1 MKPINKIVFFLLLGA
16 AIAACKKD
24 FLKRPSN
31 SQISSTNFYK
41 TPNDLRLATASLYG
55 GAPWGQWHYNA
66 LLQLG
71 DILSGTGHVGYN
83 DDMGQLFSRTITANN
98 GILNSGWTGLY
109 IVIGQC
115 NNVIN
120 AIQQTASAS
129 IPQAT
134 RNAAIAEAKFIRAVA
149 YYHLAVYWGAVP
161 IIEDNSKLINNPMLY
176 RNTVTDVFK
185 FVTIDLTYAAR
196 NLPLKD
202 DKGRLTTWSA
212 QGMLAKAYLTMAGVG
227 SKQEGQRNQ
236 ALLDSAKKY
245 AGNVCKNSGLTLLG
259 QDDPNHLGY
268 YNLFRSQYNDN
279 PEALFAFQWSPD
291 QTSWETGN
299 MYLTFSP
306 SNSIN
311 PQKNGAWFGLAP
323 TWDLYKMYSA
333 DDTIRRKAT
342 IMLNGDFYPELN
354 AAGGGFKSTG
364 VGLKKHIIGNEVDN
378 NAPTMTYT
386 SSVEHDAVLRLADV
400 YLVYAEAILGNNGIT
415 VDMDALTYFNKVRT
429 RAGVTPLTKL
439 DGPTILKERRVELAF
454 EGQYWIDLVRYS
466 FYSPM
471 AAVKLLN
478 DQDATHSR
486 QTFSYDATTRK
497 ATRDTTAAPSTV
509 PASISSFTL
518 QIPASELSS
527 DPKLAAPPVPY
538 Y

>member
-1 MKPINKIVFFLLLGA
+1 MKRINIIVIFLLFGT
-16 AIAACKKD
+16 AIGGCKKS
-24 FLKRPSN
+24 FLNRPSN
-31 SQISSTNFYK
+31 SQISAATFYT
-41 TPNDLRLATASLYG
+41 TPAELRLATASLYG

-71 DILSGTGHVGYN
+71 DILSGTGYVGYN
-83 DDMGQLFSRTITANN
+83 NDMGQLFSRTITANN
-98 GILNSGWTGLY
+98 GILNEGWTGLY

-149 YYHLAVYWGAVP
+149 YYHLAVYWNDVP
-161 IIEDNSKLINNPMLY
+161 IIEDNSKLIQKPLLY
-176 RNTVTDVFK
+176 RNTTADVFK
-185 FVTIDLTYAAR
+185 FITIDLTYAAH

-202 DKGRLTTWSA
+202 DKGRVTTWSA
-212 QGMLAKAYLTMAGVG
+212 QGMLAKVYLTMSGWG
-227 SKQEGQRNQ
+227 SKNEGVRNQ

-245 AGNVCKNSGLTLLG
+245 AGNVCKNSGLALLG
-259 QDDPNHLGY
+259 QDDPSHLGY

-279 PEALFAFQWSPD
+279 PEALFAFQWSPLN
-291 QTSWETGN
+291 TSWETGN

-311 PQKNGAWFGLAP
+311 PQKNGAWFGLTP

-333 DDTIRRKAT
+333 DDSIRRKAT
-342 IMLNGDFYPELN
+342 IMLNGDYYPELN

-364 VGLKKHIIGNEVDN
+364 QSLKKHIIGNEVDN
-378 NAPTMTYT
+378 NSPTMTYT
-386 SSVEHDAVLRLADV
+386 SSCEHDAVLRLADV
-400 YLVYAEAILGNNGIT
+400 YLVYAEAILGNNAT
-415 VDMDALTYFNKVRT
+415 TSDADALTYFNKVRT
-429 RAGVTPLTKL
+429 RAGLTTMLSL
-439 DGPTILKERRVELAF
+439 DGATILKERRVELAF
-454 EGQYWIDLVRYS
+454 EGQYWIDLVRLS
-466 FYSPM
+466 FYSPI

-478 DQDATHSR
+478 NQDATHSR
-486 QTFSYDATTRK
+486 ETFSYDPTTRI
-497 ATRDTTAAPSTV
+497 ATRDTTTTPTILPATINAFKLQV
-509 PASISSFTL
+509 PASEMT
-518 QIPASELSS
+518 A
-527 DPKLAAPPVPY
+527 DPKLALPPVPY